1 MHMEGMY
8 KQTSHAYRMYFKLCM
23 SPDEYLPCL
32 NLRNNYPTPGRNC

>member
-8 KQTSHAYRMYFKLCM
+8 KQTSHAYRMYFKLRI

-32 NLRNNYPTPGRNC
+32 NLLNNCPIFGRHC